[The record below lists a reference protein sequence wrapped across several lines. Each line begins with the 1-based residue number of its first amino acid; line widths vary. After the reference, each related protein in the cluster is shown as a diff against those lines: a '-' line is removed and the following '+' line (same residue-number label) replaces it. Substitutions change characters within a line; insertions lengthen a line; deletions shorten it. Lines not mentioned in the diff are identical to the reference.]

1 MKVKVEVDCTPEEAR
16 TFLGLPDVQPMQT
29 ALMEELEARLR
40 ANIKA
45 MDPEAMV
52 KTWLPASLQGADQL
66 QKMFWSQVQQ
76 TMAGVANATSN
87 MANLGGERKTKGG
100 KTGEF

>member
-16 TFLGLPDVQPMQT
+16 TFLGLPDVQPMQD
-29 ALMEELEARLR
+29 ALMQELQNRLT

-45 MDPEAMV
+45 MDPQTIAS
-52 KTWLPASLQGADQL
+52 TWLPAGMQGAEQF

-76 TMAGVANATSN
+76 TMAGVASATSGAVN
-87 MANLGGERKTKGG
+87 FADRKSGGSK
-100 KTGEF
+100 